1 MTTKIEFDKQAAIR
15 SGLPAAIASV
25 YSDAVSLYNE
35 AAKNISEFGAVTAHP
50 KTGGPVENPY
60 IKIRDG
66 ASKQIQQIHKNFP
79 DYF

>member
-1 MTTKIEFDKQAAIR
+1 MKKIVFNQEAAIR
-15 SGLPAAIASV
+15 SGLPAAIAAL
-25 YSDAVSLYNE
+25 YSDAVDLYNE

-50 KTGGPVENPY
+50 RTGAPIENPY